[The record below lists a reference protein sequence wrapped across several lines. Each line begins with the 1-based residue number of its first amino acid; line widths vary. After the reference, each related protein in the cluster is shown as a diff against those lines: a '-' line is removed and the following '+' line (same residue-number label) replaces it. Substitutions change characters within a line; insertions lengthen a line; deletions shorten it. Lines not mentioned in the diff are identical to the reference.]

1 MMFSIKNDY
10 NFGDLQL
17 HKLLYATYKASNN
30 FHYRALFKAKEDI
43 LKVGKYNEAELNM
56 ISDSILEAV
65 TARKYLFEELKNL
78 KPLKL
83 REIIKRFPF
92 PKENI
97 IRDLFYMKEKG
108 LIEVL
113 DDNKE
118 EPLFKIRDYLKKG
131 KENYF
136 ISVDLVYDSSLC
148 CQCGLCSSICPVNV
162 INLGKDYLYVDES
175 KCITCGLCYEVCPRS
190 FQMDAL
196 MENAFRMDKSLKH
209 VGGLG
214 YYKDI
219 YSARTKK
226 YSIKKIGQD
235 GGIATSLLYYLLEQ
249 KLVDAV
255 ITIKHLENYWEP
267 KVSIIEKAEEL
278 HKTAGS
284 TYVHFPVL
292 SILHKAK
299 KYDKI
304 ALVALP
310 CKINAISKGKIIP
323 IRLPMFRNIKYKIG
337 LFCMESFPYEEIF
350 KLIKDKFSVSIDE
363 IIKMDIKSGIFELTV
378 DSGEKCSLS
387 LNDCKVY
394 CSKFCHFCGDL
405 TAEFADI
412 SLGSIGSDE
421 GWSTVITRSD
431 KGEKI
436 FKDAI
441 KNGLIEIK
449 SSLDESPLQ
458 SKIKRVADKKKENI
472 PAIEMQAF

>member
-1 MMFSIKNDY
+1 MMFRVKNDY
-10 NFGDLQL
+10 NFGGVPL

-30 FHYRALFKAKEDI
+30 FHYRALFKAKDDI
-43 LKVGKYNEAELNM
+43 LKIGKYNKAELNM
-56 ISDSILEAV
+56 ILDSIFEAE
-65 TARKYLFEELKNL
+65 TARKYLFEELKNS
-78 KPLKL
+78 KPLKA

-92 PKENI
+92 PKENV

-113 DDNKE
+113 DADKE
-118 EPLFKIRDYLKKG
+118 DPLFKIRADLKKSE
-131 KENYF
+131 ENYF
-136 ISVDLVYDSSLC
+136 ISVDLVYDSNLC
-148 CQCGLCSSICPVNV
+148 CQCGLCSSICPVNA
-162 INLGKDYLYVDES
+162 IDLRRDYLYVDES

-190 FQMDAL
+190 FRMDAL
-196 MENAFRMDKSLKH
+196 MENIYRMDKSLKYTD
-209 VGGLG
+209 GLG

-219 YSARTKK
+219 YSARTRK
-226 YSIKKIGQD
+226 YSIKKLGQD

-267 KVSIIEKAEEL
+267 EVSIIEKAEEL

-310 CKINAISKGKIIP
+310 CKIKAISKGKLIP
-323 IRLPMFRNIKYKIG
+323 IKLPMFRNIKYKIG

-363 IIKMDIKSGIFELTV
+363 IIKMDIKSGVFELTV
-378 DSGEKCSLS
+378 DSGEKYSLS

-394 CSKFCHFCGDL
+394 CSQFCHFCGDL

-412 SLGSIGSDE
+412 SLGSIGSNE

-436 FKDAI
+436 FKNAI
-441 KNGLIEIK
+441 KNHLIEIK
-449 SSLDESPLQ
+449 SSFDESPVQ
-458 SKIKRVADKKKENI
+458 SKIKRVAEKKKENI
-472 PAIEMQAF
+472 PPIEIQAF